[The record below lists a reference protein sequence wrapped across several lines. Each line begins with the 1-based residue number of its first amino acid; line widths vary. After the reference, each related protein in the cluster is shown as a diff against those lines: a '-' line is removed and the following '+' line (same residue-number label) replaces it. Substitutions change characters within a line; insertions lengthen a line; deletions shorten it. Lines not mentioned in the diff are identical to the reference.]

1 MTQFFQIH
9 PDNPQKR
16 LITQTAEILKKGG
29 VVVYPTESG
38 YALGCHLG
46 DKKALDRIRM
56 IRRLDDKH
64 NFTLMCKDLSDIAT
78 YARVDNDMYRVLKAH
93 TPGPYTFILRA
104 TRDVPRRVLHPKR
117 KTIGIRVSENLIC
130 HEMLMAFDEPLISTT
145 LILPNEDM
153 PMTDPYDI
161 RDTIG
166 NQVDLIID
174 GGFCGF
180 EATSV
185 VDMSDDEVQIIR
197 EGAGD
202 LSSFQ

>member
-117 KTIGIRVSENLIC
+117 KTIGIRVSQNLIC

>member
-1 MTQFFQIH
+1 MSQFFQIH
-9 PDNPQKR
+9 PDTPQKR
-16 LITQTAEILKKGG
+16 LISQTAEILTKGG

-93 TPGPYTFILRA
+93 TPGPYTFILKA

-117 KTIGIRVSENLIC
+117 KTIGIRVSENQIC
-130 HEMLMAFDEPLISTT
+130 HEMLMAFNEPVISTT

-185 VDMSDDEVQIIR
+185 VDMSDDEVKIIR

-202 LSSFQ
+202 LSSFE

>member
-1 MTQFFQIH
+1 MSQFFQIH
-9 PDNPQKR
+9 PENPQPR
-16 LITQTAEILKKGG
+16 LIAQAAEILKQGG

-46 DKKALDRIRM
+46 DKKALERIRT

-78 YARVDNDMYRVLKAH
+78 YARVDNDMYRLLKSH
-93 TPGPYTFILRA
+93 TPGPYTFILKA

-130 HEMLMAFDEPLISTT
+130 HAMLMGFVEPVISTT
-145 LILPNEDM
+145 LILPGDEL
-153 PMTDPYDI
+153 PLTDPYDI

-180 EATSV
+180 EPTTV
-185 VDMSDDEVQIIR
+185 VNLSDDEVQILR

-202 LSSFQ
+202 VTPFQ